1 MHPKLKMLK
10 EVLRQ
15 MQCAM
20 AEGDGDSESAG
31 KEAMEHL
38 ADAGEG
44 EKKVAAE
51 EEEDA
56 PSLGE
61 GFDDEKKTFMRR
73 GKRLPAGGKGS
84 GVVMAKMMVSK
95 KPEGKKAKYG

>member
-20 AEGDGDSESAG
+20 AEGDGDSAEAG
-31 KEAMEHL
+31 EEAMEHL
-38 ADAGEG
+38 ADVGE

-51 EEEDA
+51 ADEDDVD
-56 PSLGE
+56 L
-61 GFDDEKKTFMRR
+61 DTEKKEFMRH
-73 GKRLPAGGKGS
+73 GKKLPSGGKGS
-84 GVVMAKMMVSK
+84 GRIMARAAVPSSGSK
-95 KPEGKKAKYG
+95 KPEMKKMKYG